1 MGKVKTGSLT
11 YAVVRS
17 HALIAD
23 LLTANQMRS
32 IASADSL
39 EEFMSHLA
47 QTPYG
52 QVSLETDVSPSIS
65 LERVFYQKFIE
76 RIVKLVDIVPSNIGD
91 LLQTYYYMRFETLN
105 LDRIIRGKFSEA
117 TPQEIQSNLVP
128 MAPFRAPSYQALSEA
143 ADIDALLELLKGTAY
158 NAVAE
163 KLPAYKQYDAI
174 WPLQLELQH
183 LYSMTILKT
192 VEKLPRDQR
201 RMISKI
207 VELEADIENFLVA
220 VKQSRAPKEG
230 EVKPEE
236 MFDAT
241 YGISKDILHLVVDGA
256 DVRESVESLGE
267 PYSAI
272 LAPIYEGDVAL
283 IRTTLRSQ
291 IYKTVNEARA
301 GNDFG
306 FNPIMAYLVFSEL
319 EKDDLVGVAWAKEQG
334 LQGEEFLK
342 YLVVPNIS

>member
-1 MGKVKTGSLT
+1 MI

-23 LLTANQMRS
+23 LLTSNQMRS
-32 IASADSL
+32 IAASDSL
-39 EEFMSHLA
+39 EEFMTQLS

-52 QVSLETDVSPSIS
+52 QISLEPDINPSIS
-65 LERVFYQKFIE
+65 LERVFYRKFIE
-76 RIVKLVDIVPSNIGD
+76 RIVKIVDIVPSKIGD

-117 TPQEIQSNLVP
+117 TPAEIQANLVP
-128 MAPFRAPSYQALSEA
+128 MMPFKAPSYPSLSEA
-143 ADIDALLELLKGTAY
+143 ADIDSLLELLKGTVY

-183 LYSMTILKT
+183 LYSITILNT

-207 VELEADIENFLVA
+207 VELEADIENFLMA
-220 VKQSRAPKEG
+220 VKQSRSQKDA

-241 YGISKDILHLVVDGA
+241 YGIPKETLHLVVDGA
-256 DVRESVESLGE
+256 DLRESVESLGE

-283 IRTTLRSQ
+283 IRTNLRSQ
-291 IYKTVNEARA
+291 IYQTVNQARA

-342 YLVVPNIS
+342 YLVVPNVT

>member
-1 MGKVKTGSLT
+1 MT

-23 LLTANQMRS
+23 LLDSNQMRTL
-32 IASADSL
+32 ASTDSV
-39 EEFMSHLA
+39 EEFMSQIA

-52 QVSLETDVSPSIS
+52 QVTLEPDVNPSVS
-65 LERVFYQKFIE
+65 LERVFYRKFIE
-76 RIVKLVDIVPSNIGD
+76 RIVKVVDIVPSNIGE

-105 LDRIIRGKFSEA
+105 LDRILRGKFSEA
-117 TPQEIQSNLVP
+117 TPVEIQANLVP
-128 MAPFRAPSYQALSEA
+128 MMPYRAPSYQALSEA
-143 ADIDALLELLKGTAY
+143 ADIDTLLELLKGTAY
-158 NAVAE
+158 NTIAE
-163 KLPAYKQYDAI
+163 KLPIYKQYDAI

-183 LYSMTILKT
+183 LYSLTILRS
-192 VEKLPRDQR
+192 VRKLPRSQR
-201 RMISKI
+201 RMVSKI

-230 EVKPEE
+230 EGFKPE

-241 YGISKDILHLVVDGA
+241 YGISKDVLHLVVDGA
-256 DVRESVESLGE
+256 DLRDSVESLGE
-267 PYSAI
+267 PYSTI

-283 IRTTLRSQ
+283 IRTNLRRQ
-291 IYKTVNEARA
+291 VHKTVNEARA

-306 FNPIMAYLVFSEL
+306 FNTIMAYLVFSEL
-319 EKDDLVGVAWAKEQG
+319 EKDDLVGIAWAKEQG

-342 YLVVPNIS
+342 YLVVPNVS

>member
-1 MGKVKTGSLT
+1 M
-11 YAVVRS
+11 RN
-17 HALIAD
+17 IA
-23 LLTANQMRS
+23 A
-32 IASADSL
+32 ADSL
-39 EEFMSHLA
+39 EEFMAQLA

-52 QVSLETDVSPSIS
+52 QVTLEPEINPSIS
-65 LERVFYQKFIE
+65 LERVFYYKFVE
-76 RIVKLVDIVPSNIGD
+76 RIVKVVDIVPSDIGN

-117 TPQEIQSNLVP
+117 TPQEIQANLVP
-128 MAPFRAPSYQALSEA
+128 MMPFRAPSYQALSEA
-143 ADIDALLELLKGTAY
+143 ADIENLLELLKGTAY
-158 NAVAE
+158 NVIAE

-192 VEKLPRDQR
+192 VKKLPRDQR
-201 RMISKI
+201 LMISKI
-207 VELEADIENFLVA
+207 VELEADIENFLMA

-230 EVKPEE
+230 EGLKPEE
-236 MFDAT
+236 MFDAA
-241 YGISKDILHLVVDGA
+241 YGIPKETLHLVVDGA
-256 DVRESVESLGE
+256 DLRESVESLGE
-267 PYSAI
+267 PYASI

-283 IRTTLRSQ
+283 IRTNLRSQ
-291 IYKTVNEARA
+291 VYQTVNQARA

>member
-1 MGKVKTGSLT
+1 LT

-23 LLTANQMRS
+23 LLDSDKMRS
-32 IASADSL
+32 IAASDSI
-39 EEFMSHLA
+39 EEFMSQIA
-47 QTPYG
+47 QTSYG
-52 QVSLETDVSPSIS
+52 QVTLEPEINPSIS

-76 RIVKLVDIVPSNIGD
+76 RIVKIVDIVPSSIGE

-117 TPQEIQSNLVP
+117 TPQEIQANLVP
-128 MAPFRAPSYQALSEA
+128 MMPFRAPSYQALTEA
-143 ADIDALLELLKGTAY
+143 ADIDALLELLKGTTY
-158 NAVAE
+158 DAVAE
-163 KLPAYKQYDAI
+163 KLSAYKQYDAI
-174 WPLQLELQH
+174 WPLQLELKQV
-183 LYSMTILKT
+183 YSTTILKS
-192 VEKLPRDQR
+192 VEKLPSDQR
-201 RMISKI
+201 YLISKI
-207 VELEADIENFLVA
+207 VELEADIENFLMA
-220 VKQSRAPKEG
+220 VKQSRSPKEG
-230 EVKPEE
+230 EGLGPEE
-236 MFDAT
+236 LFDVT
-241 YGISKDILHLVVDGA
+241 YGISKDVLHLVVDGA
-256 DVRESVESLGE
+256 DLRETIESVGE
-267 PYSAI
+267 PYASI

-283 IRTTLRSQ
+283 IRTNLRSQ
-291 IYKTVNEARA
+291 VYRTVNEARA

>member
-1 MGKVKTGSLT
+1 M
-11 YAVVRS
+11 S

-23 LLTANQMRS
+23 LLNSNQMRS
-32 IASADSL
+32 IAAADSL
-39 EEFMSHLA
+39 EEFMTQLA

-52 QVSLETDVSPSIS
+52 QVSLEPEVNPSIS
-65 LERVFYQKFIE
+65 LERVFYRKFIE
-76 RIVKLVDIVPSNIGD
+76 RIVKIVDIVPSNIGD

-105 LDRIIRGKFSEA
+105 LNRIIRGKFSDA
-117 TPQEIQSNLVP
+117 TPAEIQSNLVP
-128 MAPFRAPSYQALSEA
+128 MMPFRAPSYQTLSEA

-163 KLPAYKQYDAI
+163 KLPLYKQYDAI

-207 VELEADIENFLVA
+207 VELEADIENLLVA
-220 VKQSRAPKEG
+220 VKQSRSSKEG
-230 EVKPEE
+230 EGLKPEE

-241 YGISKDILHLVVDGA
+241 YGISKEVLHLVVDGA
-256 DVRESVESLGE
+256 DLRESVESLGE
-267 PYSAI
+267 PYSAL

-283 IRTTLRSQ
+283 IRTNLRSQ
-291 IYKTVNEARA
+291 IYRTVNEARA

-342 YLVVPNIS
+342 YLVVPNVS

>member
-1 MGKVKTGSLT
+1 
-11 YAVVRS
+11 
-17 HALIAD
+17 
-23 LLTANQMRS
+23 MRS
-32 IASADSL
+32 IAAADSL
-39 EEFMSHLA
+39 EEFISQIA

-52 QVSLETDVSPSIS
+52 QVILEPEINPSIS

-76 RIVKLVDIVPSNIGD
+76 RIVKVVDIVPSGIGD

-105 LDRIIRGKFSEA
+105 LDRIIRGKFSEE
-117 TPQEIQSNLVP
+117 TPQEIQANLVP
-128 MAPFRAPSYQALSEA
+128 MMPFRAPSYQALSEA

-158 NAVAE
+158 DAVAE

-183 LYSMTILKT
+183 LYGMTILKT
-192 VEKLPRDQR
+192 VQKLPRDQR
-201 RMISKI
+201 RMVSRI
-207 VELEADIENFLVA
+207 VELEADIENFLMA
-220 VKQSRAPKEG
+220 VKQSRSPKEG
-230 EVKPEE
+230 EGLRPEE

-241 YGISKDILHLVVDGA
+241 YGIGKEILHLVVDGA
-256 DVRESVESLGE
+256 DLRESVESLGE
-267 PYSAI
+267 PYASI

-283 IRTTLRSQ
+283 IRTNLRTQ
-291 IYKTVNEARA
+291 VYQTVNQARA

-306 FNPIMAYLVFSEL
+306 FNPIMAYLVFSEI

-342 YLVVPNIS
+342 YLVVPNIT

>member
-1 MGKVKTGSLT
+1 MT

-17 HALIAD
+17 HALLAD
-23 LLTANQMRS
+23 LLTSQQMRS
-32 IASADSL
+32 ITSADSL
-39 EEFMSHLA
+39 EEFIVQLS

-52 QVSLETDVSPSIS
+52 QISLEPDVNPSTS

-76 RIVKLVDIVPSNIGD
+76 RIVKIVDIVPSRIGE

-105 LDRIIRGKFSEA
+105 LDRIIRGKFSDE
-117 TPQEIQSNLVP
+117 TPQEIQASLVP
-128 MAPFRAPSYQALSEA
+128 MMPFKAPSYQALS
-143 ADIDALLELLKGTAY
+143 DVGDMDALLEMLKGTNY
-158 NAVAE
+158 DVVAD
-163 KLPAYKQYDAI
+163 KVTAYKQYDAI

-183 LYSMTILKT
+183 LYSTTILKT
-192 VEKLPRDQR
+192 VDKLPRDQR
-201 RMISKI
+201 YLISKI

-220 VKQSRAPKEG
+220 VKQSRASKEG
-230 EVKPEE
+230 EGLKPE
-236 MFDAT
+236 MFDVT
-241 YGISKDILHLVVDGA
+241 YNISKDVLHLVVNGA
-256 DVRESVESLGE
+256 DLRESVESLGK
-267 PYSAI
+267 PYSDI

-283 IRTTLRSQ
+283 IRTNLRSQ
-291 IYKTVNEARA
+291 IYKTVTQARG

-342 YLVVPNIS
+342 YLVIPNIS

>member
-1 MGKVKTGSLT
+1 MT

-23 LLTANQMRS
+23 LLDSNQMRT
-32 IASADSL
+32 IASTDSV
-39 EEFMSHLA
+39 EEFMLQIA

-52 QVSLETDVSPSIS
+52 QVTLEPDVNPSVS
-65 LERVFYQKFIE
+65 LERIFYRKFIE
-76 RIVKLVDIVPSNIGD
+76 RIVKVVDLVPSNIGE

-105 LDRIIRGKFSEA
+105 LDRILRGKFSDA
-117 TPQEIQSNLVP
+117 TPAEIQASLVP
-128 MAPFRAPSYQALSEA
+128 MMPYRAPSYQALSEA

-158 NAVAE
+158 NTIAE
-163 KLPAYKQYDAI
+163 KLPVYKQYDAI
-174 WPLQLELQH
+174 WPLELELQH
-183 LYSMTILKT
+183 LYSLTILRS
-192 VEKLPRDQR
+192 VRKLPRSQR
-201 RMISKI
+201 RMVSKI

-230 EVKPEE
+230 EGFKPEE

-241 YGISKDILHLVVDGA
+241 YGISKDVLQLVVDGA
-256 DVRESVESLGE
+256 DLRDSVESLGE

-283 IRTTLRSQ
+283 IRTNLRSQ
-291 IYKTVNEARA
+291 VYKTVNEARA

-306 FNPIMAYLVFSEL
+306 FNTIMAYLVFSEL
-319 EKDDLVGVAWAKEQG
+319 EKDDLVGIAWAKEQG

-342 YLVVPNIS
+342 YLVVPNVS